1 MLGKKPNPS
10 CSTKNILTKPMLN
23 VSIDYSLSPE
33 NCKEK
38 GYEWTGDTIFD
49 PEAPEIANKDV
60 LALLQKG
67 YKLGMPASRGASD
80 IFVGLYKPVKQ
91 KS

>member
-1 MLGKKPNPS
+1 
-10 CSTKNILTKPMLN
+10 MLN

-67 YKLGMPASRGASD
+67 YKLGMPASRGAND
-80 IFVGLYKPVKQ
+80 IFVGLYKPAKQ
-91 KS
+91 KSKMAPSIF

>member
-1 MLGKKPNPS
+1 
-10 CSTKNILTKPMLN
+10 MLN

-33 NCKEK
+33 NCKER

-49 PEAPEIANKDV
+49 REAPEIANEDV

-67 YKLGMPASRGASD
+67 YKLGMPASRGAND
-80 IFVGLYKPVKQ
+80 IFVGLYKPAKQ
-91 KS
+91 KSKMAPSIF